1 MEHSLEAGPVEV
13 LGLEEG
19 QGPGSGVDLSAWSP
33 APDLGGW
40 ESSPGSTG
48 PGSGDRCLGRDDSS
62 GQGLG
67 MMCLYRLDRDTI
79 VFISPRC

>member
-48 PGSGDRCLGRDDSS
+48 PGSGDRCLGRER
-62 GQGLG
+62 LG
-67 MMCLYRLDRDTI
+67 EARLGK
-79 VFISPRC
+79 